1 MPGKLKKSKC
11 PVTRITIIYL
21 PHFPLSLKKILR
33 VPKLPKWMNE
43 WINNRW
49 KSMLQFVR
57 CWSKKLS
64 WLSQS
69 VLPRAAQCWP
79 HIPAAQKKRYPPSEN
94 SFCHCS
100 PFRFGFVVP
109 RWENHPTAPQL
120 IPCQAHHN
128 LQGSSKIKWDLLSF
142 FFFFPPWLEVFC
154 ISLVLDKKKK
164 KKIFSSICVKLF
176 FTPCLLP
183 HFLSF
188 LLKTAWLRVWN
199 TVWGVHTLIS
209 LK

>member
-1 MPGKLKKSKC
+1 MTSRWACSKGFSPSCCPHHLLAATCSESLSATRKMPGKLKKSKC

-33 VPKLPKWMNE
+33 VLKLPKWMSE

-69 VLPRAAQCWP
+69 VLPRATQCWP
-79 HIPAAQKKRYPPSEN
+79 HIPATQKKRYPPSEN

-109 RWENHPTAPQL
+109 RWENHPPAPQL

-142 FFFFPPWLEVFC
+142 FFFFLHDW
-154 ISLVLDKKKK
+154 K
-164 KKIFSSICVKLF
+164 SSA
-176 FTPCLLP
+176 
-183 HFLSF
+183 FL
-188 LLKTAWLRVWN
+188 
-199 TVWGVHTLIS
+199 
-209 LK
+209 